1 MSDTGLRQTASLR
14 HVQRMKTIIDE
25 ERALVTVLGEAG
37 ETSWPMASAEG
48 FAAASRAW
56 LRAGWDAKHVYSFTW
71 MGRPVIQLPEDLI
84 RIQELVWA
92 ERPDVILETGIAHG
106 GSLVF
111 FASLF
116 ETLGHGRVI
125 GVDIEIRPHNRAAI
139 EAHPLAGRIA
149 LVEASAT
156 SDEAAA
162 AVRALVEPGEKAMV
176 VLDSNHSRAHVLA
189 ELRLYAPFVQVGGY
203 VIVED
208 GIVEHLAGA
217 PRSAPDWAENN
228 PLQAVRDF
236 LAEDDRFAL
245 VEPEWPFNEGLV
257 RERVTYWPSCHLKR
271 IR

>member
-1 MSDTGLRQTASLR
+1 
-14 HVQRMKTIIDE
+14 MKTIIDE
-25 ERALVTVLGEAG
+25 ERALITVVAEGGG
-37 ETSWPMASAEG
+37 ETSYPMASAEG

-71 MGRPVIQLPEDLI
+71 MGRPVIQLPEDLV
-84 RIQELVWA
+84 RIQELIWA
-92 ERPDVILETGIAHG
+92 ERPDVIVETGIAHG

-116 ETLGHGRVI
+116 QAIGNGRVV
-125 GVDIEIRPHNRAAI
+125 GVDIDIRPHNRAAI

-149 LVEASAT
+149 LVEASST
-156 SDEAAA
+156 SPEAAA
-162 AVRALVEPGEKAMV
+162 AVAALVGPGEKAMV

-189 ELRLYAPFVQVGGY
+189 ELRLYAPLVPVGGY

-208 GIVEHLAGA
+208 GIVEDLAGA

-228 PLQAVRDF
+228 PQQAVRDF
-236 LAEDDRFAL
+236 LAEDDRFEL

-271 IR
+271 IRR